1 MASPL
6 AFILS
11 KFKTV
16 LTSHP
21 TLGRTICKDLQFQ
34 RVGGEKTQKDKL
46 ELT

>member
-6 AFILS
+6 GFILS

-21 TLGRTICKDLQFQ
+21 A
-34 RVGGEKTQKDKL
+34 
-46 ELT
+46 